1 MKKNKNST
9 LSFISEVTGKKKVY
23 ILFLLLIQVFLGIS
37 SVAYAFL
44 FRGIIDGAVSHDKH
58 TMIVEMVL
66 LILLVLVQITIRA
79 VARFLEEL
87 SRSTYENTFKGRLF
101 KELLFRDYDMVM
113 ATHSGEWMNRLTSD
127 TVVVA
132 DGMATIVPSVAGM
145 LTRMTGA
152 ILMILVLEPRFGILL
167 LLGGIVLVILTY
179 TFRKKLKGLHKIMQE
194 EDGKVRIFLQE
205 HLSSLLVIKV
215 FGKESD
221 SLLKGVEQ
229 MKVHQRA
236 RMKKNHFSNICNIG
250 FGGAMNGVYVLGII
264 YSAFGIYYGT
274 MTYGTLM
281 AILQLIGQIQSP
293 FANITGYLP
302 KYYAMLASAERLKEV
317 EDYIPTLSKGIL
329 AVEEAKN
336 LYQKELLELVFEN
349 VNFSYERENKVLQNY
364 SFQIKKGSYVAIT
377 GTSGCGKSTLLKL
390 LMGLYQP
397 ETGFIGTILKNGQK
411 IPIHVMKRLFAY
423 VPQGNYLMSG
433 TIREVIAFGKEMN
446 EEKLEQ
452 VITLACAQFIYD
464 LPEGLG
470 AKLGEKGAGLSEGQM
485 QRIAIARAL
494 FADVPILILDEAT
507 SALDEKTEKQI
518 VKNLKQLTDK
528 TVLIVT
534 HRPQAIKICDNSLKF
549 T

>member
-1 MKKNKNST
+1 M
-9 LSFISEVTGKKKVY
+9 
-23 ILFLLLIQVFLGIS
+23 
-37 SVAYAFL
+37 
-44 FRGIIDGAVSHDKH
+44 
-58 TMIVEMVL
+58 
-66 LILLVLVQITIRA
+66 
-79 VARFLEEL
+79 
-87 SRSTYENTFKGRLF
+87 
-101 KELLFRDYDMVM
+101 
-113 ATHSGEWMNRLTSD
+113 
-127 TVVVA
+127 
-132 DGMATIVPSVAGM
+132 
-145 LTRMTGA
+145 
-152 ILMILVLEPRFGILL
+152 
-167 LLGGIVLVILTY
+167 
-179 TFRKKLKGLHKIMQE
+179 
-194 EDGKVRIFLQE
+194 
-205 HLSSLLVIKV
+205 IKV

-236 RMKKNHFSNICNIG
+236 RMRKNHFSNICNIG

-317 EDYIPTLSKGIL
+317 EDYTSTLSKGIL
-329 AVEEAKN
+329 AAEEARN
-336 LYQKELLELVFEN
+336 LYQEELLELVFEN
-349 VNFSYERENKVLQNY
+349 VNFSYGRENKVLQNY

-397 ETGFIGTILKNGQK
+397 ETGFIGAILKNGQK
-411 IPIHVMKRLFAY
+411 IPIHVMKRLFVY

-452 VITLACAQFIYD
+452 VIILACAQFIYD
-464 LPEGLG
+464 LSEGFDT
-470 AKLGEKGAGLSEGQM
+470 KLGEKGAGLSEGQI

-507 SALDEKTEKQI
+507 SALDEKTEEQI
-518 VKNLKQLTDK
+518 VANLK
-528 TVLIVT
+528 
-534 HRPQAIKICDNSLKF
+534 
-549 T
+549 